1 MRTQFFTIFLF
12 ILACNMSTFYTHAQ
26 VCPANI
32 DFEGGNFNQW
42 QCYEGGVEALG
53 NRNVITLY
61 QTGAQQN
68 RHTMVRADGRNA
80 VDPFGGF
87 PVNCPNGSGYS
98 IRLGNSLAGTEAE
111 GVSYTF
117 KIPDG
122 QDVYSLI
129 YHYAVVFQDP
139 NHEPFQQPRLEIVIS
154 NLTDNKVIDCSSF
167 TFFATGTLLPGF
179 FLSPNP
185 RGGTPVWCKDWSAV
199 SVNLNGNAG
208 KTIQLFFKTADCTFR
223 RHFGYAYVDV
233 NSECSSEF
241 VGSAYCRDDTA
252 VNLTAPFGYSQYKW
266 YNSSFTQQL
275 GNTQSIRFQPVPP
288 PGSTFAVTVVP
299 FNGYGCPDTLIAT
312 LTDTL
317 TLNARAGADTFSC
330 NYEPV
335 PIGSNYR
342 PGLVYSWSPATGL
355 SNPNV
360 ANPFASP
367 GNTTR
372 YILRTSNDGGGCAD
386 YDTVIVRAS
395 VIDSTISIRGSP
407 TYCSDS
413 GDSSILIVKAADDI
427 QWYRNEVII
436 AGATRRE
443 HHAMSNGLYS
453 ALLHDDEGCTVE
465 TEGILVQIDDPV
477 PGIMYPVEYAVID
490 QPMDLHAR
498 KIGDS
503 VLWSPGLF
511 IDNISTY
518 DPVFQG
524 ISEQLYLIA
533 LKTNSGCLT
542 IDTQLVKTVDGVEVY
557 VPNAFT
563 PNNDGLNDVLRPT
576 LMGVKALKYF
586 KIFNR
591 WGQLIYQTATAHE
604 GWDGTLRGAPQL
616 SQVYAWIAEAVG
628 VDDRIYTRR
637 GSTVLVR

>member
-1 MRTQFFTIFLF
+1 M
-12 ILACNMSTFYTHAQ
+12 LACNMSMLVIHAQ

-61 QTGAQQN
+61 QTGAQPN
-68 RHTMVRADGRNA
+68 RHTMIKTDGRNA

-87 PVNCPNGSGYS
+87 PVNCPNGSGNS

-111 GVSYTF
+111 GVAYTF

-139 NHEPFQQPRLEIVIS
+139 NHEPFQQPRLEIEIS

-208 KTIQLFFKTADCTFR
+208 KTIRLFFKTADCTFR
-223 RHFGYAYVDV
+223 RHFGYAYIDV

-241 VGSAYCRDDTA
+241 VGSAYCRDDTS

-266 YNSSFTQQL
+266 YNSDFTQQL

-299 FNGYGCPDTLIAT
+299 YNGYGCPDTLIAT

-317 TLNARAGADTFSC
+317 TLKARAGLDTFSC

-342 PGLVYSWSPATGL
+342 PGLVYSWSPVTGL

-367 GNTTR
+367 GQTTH
-372 YILRTSNDGGGCAD
+372 YVLRTSNDGGGCAD

-395 VIDSTISIRGSP
+395 VIDSTINIRGSP
-407 TYCSDS
+407 MYCSDS
-413 GDSSILIVKAADDI
+413 GDSSILVVKPADDI
-427 QWYRNEVII
+427 QWYRNDVII
-436 AGATRRE
+436 AGATQRE
-443 HHAMSNGLYS
+443 YHAMSNGIYN
-453 ALLHDDEGCTVE
+453 ALLHDDEGCTVQ
-465 TEGILVQIDDPV
+465 TEGITVQIDDPV

-511 IDNISTY
+511 LDNISTY

-524 ISEQLYLIA
+524 VSEQLYLIA

-542 IDTQLVKTVDGVEVY
+542 IDTQLIKTVDRVEVY

-563 PNNDGLNDVLRPT
+563 PNNDGLNDLLRPT
-576 LMGVKALKYF
+576 LMGVKTLKYF

-591 WGQLIYQTATAHE
+591 WGQLIYQTSTAHE

-637 GSTVLVR
+637 GSTVLIR